1 MADALCDLLADPVAA
16 DALGLSARDAIVE
29 RYSWR
34 AIASRLAAI
43 FQ

>member
-1 MADALCDLLADPVAA
+1 MADALCELLADPARA
-16 DALGLSARDAIVE
+16 DALGESAREAIVE